1 MKTQNILIV
10 EDDVLSREMKGK
22 ILQDRGCETPMFH
35 LHQGI
40 FHVLIILL
48 LALFV
53 IQTSQAQEAFPK
65 MSKPDS
71 GVDRHGARGQSASY
85 VLTEDQ
91 KKTIETLHRNYMAE
105 SMPIRREISVLKI
118 ELRRL
123 LSDPHVQPQILY
135 DQQRKISTFQARL
148 EELSLSY
155 QIRVKSLLTKEQL
168 EQLPQDWI
176 IEMIPGHDMMMEVGS
191 PRQKGHR

>member
-10 EDDVLSREMKGK
+10 EDDVFSRRMKGK
-22 ILQDRGCETPMFH
+22 IPQDRSCETPIFH

-40 FHVLIILL
+40 FLVLIILL

-65 MSKPDS
+65 ISKPDLRM
-71 GVDRHGARGQSASY
+71 DRHGALGQSSFFS
-85 VLTEDQ
+85 LTESQ
-91 KKTIETLHRNYMAE
+91 KMSLETLHRNYTAE

-135 DQQRKISTFQARL
+135 DQQRKISTLQARL

-155 QIRVKSLLTKEQL
+155 QIRAKSLLTKEQL
-168 EQLPQDWI
+168 ERLPQDWI
-176 IEMIPGHDMMMEVGS
+176 IEMIPGHDMMMGVSS